1 MWGKQD
7 LEARVGLTDL
17 ISTKSHGTHQRPGS
31 KSIPGRQK
39 NSAHMLVGAIGKSI
53 ILAEREG
60 FEPSDGS
67 PHRLISSQV
76 HSTTLP
82 PLLIRSIYGIKMQ

>member
-1 MWGKQD
+1 MF
-7 LEARVGLTDL
+7 
-17 ISTKSHGTHQRPGS
+17 
-31 KSIPGRQK
+31 
-39 NSAHMLVGAIGKSI
+39 
-53 ILAEREG
+53 LAEREG

-82 PLLIRSIYGIKMQ
+82 PLLLWSLQLFYGVIMKLPESEEL